1 MTKSNIT
8 SSNYINYTTFGGVI
22 YDFDFNTEYI
32 GKSKANEGS
41 SIARR
46 IASDWKFDNT
56 CSVHAENRD
65 RQLNYKKEQ
74 KTEHKIHIRN

>member
-1 MTKSNIT
+1 MTKSNII
-8 SSNYINYTTFGGVI
+8 SSNYINHTTFGGVI

-56 CSVHAENRD
+56 CRVQAENRD
-65 RQLNYKKEQ
+65 RQMKYKKGMNHEQ
-74 KTEHKIHIRN
+74 